1 MTDHAIPSDFFPAQA
16 ATLIPQ
22 AMRRF
27 ICSALFLLAIAAAY
41 GEADKPDAEQWLRNA
56 VAACDNIRSYT
67 AVFHKQQRVAGK
79 LGPEETIFVKFKK
92 PFSLYMKW
100 IKAPYQASE
109 LLYVAG
115 WNENRV
121 RAHRGGILRL
131 ITRNLNPSDPRLMA
145 GNLRPVTRAC

>member
-1 MTDHAIPSDFFPAQA
+1 MRITKGMTRI
-16 ATLIPQ
+16 
-22 AMRRF
+22 
-27 ICSALFLLAIAAAY
+27 ICCALFLLGAMTAHGGGAGDQPDPEEWLRKAEAAY
-41 GEADKPDAEQWLRNA
+41 DR
-56 VAACDNIRSYT
+56 VTSYT
-67 AVFHKQQRVAGK
+67 AIFHKQQRVAGK

-131 ITRNLNPSDPRLMA
+131 LTRNLKPSDPRLMA